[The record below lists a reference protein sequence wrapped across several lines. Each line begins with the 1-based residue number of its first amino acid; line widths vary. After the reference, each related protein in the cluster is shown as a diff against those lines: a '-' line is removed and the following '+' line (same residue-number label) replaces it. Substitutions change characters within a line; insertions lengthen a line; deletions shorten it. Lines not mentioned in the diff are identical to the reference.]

1 MSLRGFVVVA
11 EDVGCGAASP
21 GVRGAEGGCPSCP
34 SGAGRG
40 LLRRL
45 AQGSVCHLEG
55 LMEKRGRVRKQMGKE
70 VICNACVLRNHMSGE
85 EGGDF
90 SEF

>member
-11 EDVGCGAASP
+11 EDMGCGAASP
-21 GVRGAEGGCPSCP
+21 GVRGAEGRCLSCP

-40 LLRRL
+40 LVRHL

-55 LMEKRGRVRKQMGKE
+55 LTEKRGRVGKQTGKE
-70 VICNACVLRNHMSGE
+70 VICNACVLRNHTLGE